1 MSEYMQLEKN
11 KALLRRLYEEG
22 LQQGNLDIIDQLFSP
37 DFIDHSTPD
46 QPPGPEGVKAYFREI
61 RSGCPDIQVSLDDLI
76 AERDCVVVRTTWRGT
91 HLGAYAEMP
100 PTGRSVSR
108 TLIQIFR
115 IVNNSILEEW
125 NEGEGLLEGKG

>member
-1 MSEYMQLEKN
+1 MNEYTELEKN
-11 KALLRRLYEEG
+11 KALLRRLYAEG

-46 QPPGPEGVKAYFREI
+46 QPPGPEGVKTYFREI
-61 RSGCPDIQVSLDDLI
+61 RSGFPDIQVSLDDLI
-76 AERDCVVVRTTWRGT
+76 AEGDRVVVYTTWRGT
-91 HLGAYAEMP
+91 HLGTYAEMP

-125 NEGEGLLEGKG
+125 NEGEGLLEGKS